1 MARQE
6 FSRAKAQLGRW
17 VSLVHD
23 IDSIVG
29 TCVLQLDQGP
39 MDGRAGR
46 ARECSVRAVGRRSQG
61 VCLVGVP
68 IRYSAKDLQQ
78 SNAFTAPA
86 QRQSCHSVFWT
97 ADESCQPSYNC
108 STDAKAEKARVRL
121 PYRNG
126 LGVSRKRSMFV
137 RGLRCLL
144 LLTTF
149 VAPSLPAQLPSAL
162 QQSAP
167 AGAASDDPLGRST
180 PRGTVVGFIRAA
192 NRGNYEQAASYL
204 DTKQRGELAEDLA
217 QQLQTVLDRGTSIE
231 LNKLSSRPEGS
242 QANIQN
248 PNRELVGVATTSS
261 GKLQIWLDRVQRGD
275 NPPIWLF
282 SPETLRL
289 VPERSEDFD
298 NAPEIEE
305 HLPSWLKTKPLLSLP
320 LWRWGFGLLSLPLIV
335 VLGSLVDRFLKTF
348 LTDRI
353 LGGVGIA
360 QTPSVVAPLRLI
372 LFGIWCLLNGSLSY
386 TLLGRNFWHSLGK
399 VVIVFGVTWLSMRV
413 VGIVSDLALARL
425 KRNQSSDKIAMAALL
440 GRLSQIGVLTA
451 GILTVMYLAG
461 VNLAAALAGLGIG
474 GLAVAFA
481 AQKTLENLFGGFMII
496 SDRPV
501 RIGDMCKIGD
511 VTGSVVDIGLRSTRI
526 RTQDRTIVTIPN
538 GQLATMN
545 LENYTLRDKFWFHP
559 TIALRHQTT
568 VEQMQE
574 VLRRI
579 REMLDKHAHVE
590 PETVRVRFVS
600 IGTASQDVEVFAYV
614 FAAAYA
620 EFLGIQEDLLLQ
632 ILEMVESAGTGLA
645 LPIRITHVVRDSDAE
660 LRSPK
665 NKTIAVGES

>member
-1 MARQE
+1 
-6 FSRAKAQLGRW
+6 
-17 VSLVHD
+17 V
-23 IDSIVG
+23 
-29 TCVLQLDQGP
+29 
-39 MDGRAGR
+39 RAG
-46 ARECSVRAVGRRSQG
+46 AVPNASGCSVRSKYPFDMANFPCFVT
-61 VCLVGVP
+61 
-68 IRYSAKDLQQ
+68 SAPYPAKGLQPSNDL
-78 SNAFTAPA
+78 SAPA
-86 QRQSCHSVFWT
+86 PQSKAKPQLRFWT
-97 ADESCQPSYNC
+97 ADEPCQRSYNR
-108 STDAKAEKARVRL
+108 STDVKAGKTRVRL
-121 PYRNG
+121 SDSSG
-126 LGVSRKRSMFV
+126 LGGSRKRAMFV
-137 RGLRCLL
+137 RGLRGFL

-162 QQSAP
+162 QPSAP
-167 AGAASDDPLGRST
+167 AGSASDDPLGRST
-180 PRGTVVGFIRAA
+180 PRGTVLGFIRAA

-204 DTKQRGELAEDLA
+204 DTKQRGELAQELA

-242 QANIQN
+242 QANVQN

-261 GKLQIWLDRVQRGD
+261 GNLQIWLDRVQRGD

-289 VPERSEDFD
+289 VPERYEDFD
-298 NAPEIEE
+298 NAPEIEQ
-305 HLPSWLKTKPLLSLP
+305 HLPGWLKTKPLLSLP
-320 LWRWGFGLLSLPLIV
+320 LWRWGFGLLSLPLIL
-335 VLGSLVDRFLKTF
+335 VLGSLVDRFLKTL

-372 LFGIWCLLNGSLSY
+372 LFGIWSLLNGSLSY

-413 VGIVSDLALARL
+413 VAIVSDLALARL

-440 GRLSQIGVLTA
+440 GRLSQIGVLTV
-451 GILTVMYLAG
+451 GILMVMYLAG

-511 VTGSVVDIGLRSTRI
+511 VTGIVVDIGLRSTRI

-579 REMLDKHAHVE
+579 REMLDKHGHVE

-614 FAAAYA
+614 FAAVYA

-632 ILEMVESAGTGLA
+632 ILEIVESAGTALA

-660 LRSPK
+660 PRSRK